1 MKIIFGSGI
10 FILVLIVLLIISVKI
25 GEARFNNMVDG
36 EIKEILNMSE
46 TEDTVKVE
54 EDDIR
59 DMPEPVK
66 RWLKYSEVIGK
77 QRVKTVR
84 LKQEGRFKTSPDKS
98 WMPYIAEQY
107 YNAENPAFV
116 WKVKMKAGPGVFIN
130 GRDKYYEGRGHM
142 LIKLLS
148 IFNVADARGTEM
160 DQGTLLRFLNEIMW
174 FPSAATYEYI
184 EWEEIDNNSARAV
197 INYGDLNASAVF
209 YFNEKG
215 EMIDFKADRYMER
228 DGKYSLEEWRT
239 PITDYDKIVGKN
251 LATAGKGI
259 WKLDSGDFNY
269 IKLNITDIEYNI
281 GSTY

>member
-46 TEDTVKVE
+46 IEDTVKVE

-84 LKQEGRFKTSPDKS
+84 LKQEGRFKTSPDNS
-98 WMPYIAEQY
+98 WMPYTAEQY

>member
-84 LKQEGRFKTSPDKS
+84 LKQEGRFKTSPDNS
-98 WMPYIAEQY
+98 WMPYTAEQY

>member
-84 LKQEGRFKTSPDKS
+84 LKQEGRFKTSPDNS
-98 WMPYIAEQY
+98 WMPYTAEQY

-184 EWEEIDNNSARAV
+184 EWKEIDNNSARAV